1 MASSSEESRVLE
13 LFQLEDHE
21 GPCLDAISTS
31 SAVAVTDLAEMTR
44 RWPRFAVA
52 AHEAGYTSVHAFP
65 MRLRDETIGALN
77 LFGSQSSSIDDPDQ
91 QIAQALADV
100 ATIGILQQRTVH
112 RASLVAEQLQIALNT
127 RIVVEQAK
135 GVLAEHARAD
145 MRRPSRPCA
154 SYARSS
160 NLKIGVVADALV
172 RR

>member
-1 MASSSEESRVLE
+1 
-13 LFQLEDHE
+13 
-21 GPCLDAISTS
+21 
-31 SAVAVTDLAEMTR
+31 
-44 RWPRFAVA
+44 
-52 AHEAGYTSVHAFP
+52 

-145 MRRPSRPCA
+145 MPTAFAALR
-154 SYARSS
+154 SYARRS
-160 NLKIGVVADALV
+160 NLKIGLVADALV
-172 RR
+172 RRELAPDEVLTPRR